1 MAERIEGNCL
11 DETAPVVPVSRTCE
25 RVETV
30 HACRRVHHN
39 VADSQVIFEKVEPI
53 EAVLQPVSLVEADD
67 YICDIITK
75 IATLMKP
82 ETEKKLGRSFAIF
95 NPVYYMKK
103 GSISYC
109 LRVSGLV

>member
-1 MAERIEGNCL
+1 MAERIEGYCL

-30 HACRRVHHN
+30 QAHHVHHN

-53 EAVLQPVSLVEADD
+53 EAVSQPVSLVEADN
-67 YICDIITK
+67 YIRDTITK

>member
-1 MAERIEGNCL
+1 MKILLFGFQLAGA
-11 DETAPVVPVSRTCE
+11 T
-25 RVETV
+25 
-30 HACRRVHHN
+30 
-39 VADSQVIFEKVEPI
+39 
-53 EAVLQPVSLVEADD
+53 EADD
-67 YICDIITK
+67 YVRVAITK

-82 ETEKKLGRSFAIF
+82 EAEKKLGRSFAIF

>member
-30 HACRRVHHN
+30 QACRRVHRN

-82 ETEKKLGRSFAIF
+82 ETEKKFGEILCYF
-95 NPVYYMKK
+95 
-103 GSISYC
+103 
-109 LRVSGLV
+109 